1 MGDSTPTLQ
10 PPCSFS
16 TQGPLPSP
24 LRACEVPECSR
35 GPFLLYRVPVIQL
48 PRDPTMPTLGQSYF
62 LETPKTLWAPVLAPC
77 RIPLCNWGPSLPYG
91 VPVPQHPKTP

>member
-10 PPCSFS
+10 LPCSFS

-35 GPFLLYRVPVIQL
+35 GSFLLYRVPVIQL
-48 PRDPTMPTLGQSYF
+48 SRDPTMPTIRQSQF
-62 LETPKTLWAPVLAPC
+62 PRDTQNLM
-77 RIPLCNWGPSLPYG
+77 GPSAG
-91 VPVPQHPKTP
+91 TM